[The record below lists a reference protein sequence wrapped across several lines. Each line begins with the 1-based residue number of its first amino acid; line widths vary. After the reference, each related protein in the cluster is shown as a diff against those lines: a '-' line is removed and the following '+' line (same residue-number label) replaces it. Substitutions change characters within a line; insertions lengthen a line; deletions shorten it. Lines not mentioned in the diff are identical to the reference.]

1 MKEKQDKPTKTV
13 LPVKDVETM
22 LESLHIGACAIVAT
36 AAKKIG
42 ISRHMLNA
50 AMAHG
55 KIERAG
61 RGVVER
67 SELAR
72 WISVTPFA
80 AAKLCEKCQPATA
93 NP

>member
-1 MKEKQDKPTKTV
+1 MKDKQDKPTKTV
-13 LPVKDVETM
+13 IPVKDVESM
-22 LESLHIGACAIVAT
+22 LESLHIGACAVIST

-42 ISRHMLNA
+42 VSNYTLNA
-50 AMAHG
+50 AMAQG
-55 KIERAG
+55 KLNRAG

-80 AAKLCEKCQPATA
+80 AAKLCEKVQPA

>member
-13 LPVKDVETM
+13 IPVKDVETM
-22 LESLHIGACAIVAT
+22 LESLHIGACSIT
-36 AAKKIG
+36 SNTAKKIG
-42 ISRHMLNA
+42 ISLYMLNA
-50 AMAHG
+50 AQAHG
-55 KIERAG
+55 KIERIG
-61 RGVVER
+61 RGVIDR
-67 SELAR
+67 AALAR

>member
-1 MKEKQDKPTKTV
+1 MKEKEKPARI
-13 LPVKDVETM
+13 LIPVKDVESM
-22 LESLHIGACAIVAT
+22 LESLHIGTCAIIST
-36 AAKKIG
+36 TAKKIG
-42 ISRHMLNA
+42 VSNYTLNA
-50 AMAHG
+50 AMAQG
-55 KIERAG
+55 KLNRAG

-80 AAKLCEKCQPATA
+80 AAKLCEKIQTA

>member
-1 MKEKQDKPTKTV
+1 MKDKQDKPVKIL

-22 LESLHIGACAIVAT
+22 LESLHIGACSIT
-36 AAKKIG
+36 SHTAKKIG
-42 ISRHMLNA
+42 ISLYMLNA
-50 AMAHG
+50 AMAQG
-55 KIERAG
+55 KLNRAG

-80 AAKLCEKCQPATA
+80 AAKLCEKVQPA